1 MNKLLFSFAAVATL
15 VAFDVHGASKDVLEE
30 CAAQVRLMN
39 ADALKRLADDW
50 AQTPGSDANDVAA
63 VRAFAATVESEK
75 KAALAAV
82 ATGRDAPAQVLL
94 ARQRRLLSA
103 HPLVRNLSILAVK
116 HRGGDPRRDAHP
128 AQPNLSC
135 YNHLIIDRNRAASL
149 VVLSGFRD
157 EEPTE
162 RELYKHTGTIHSVDL
177 NWDGRRILFVGPDPA
192 RGKAWRLFE
201 TDADGTL
208 AKTLLPTNFIHEAAD
223 CCWLPDG
230 RIVFTSDAGEQGLPC
245 ESGRLRMSNS
255 YRLDPANGKV
265 DRLTYDQDSNWY
277 PSVLNDGR
285 IQYVRWEY
293 CDVPHFFSRV
303 LMTMN
308 PDGTRQM
315 GFYGS
320 NDYWPNHFG
329 SPLAIPGDNGKFIAV
344 ATGHHSPKSGKLVLF
359 DAARAHAGPKGCVQ
373 MLPGWGKPPDDK
385 IMDGL
390 YNGSYPRFLQPF
402 PLGSSP
408 ADGAGKFFLAAMKAS
423 KNSLWGIYLVD
434 VFDNIT
440 LLAECEGWCLNEPIA
455 LAARKRPPSIPDR
468 RRENVPYCTM
478 YCGDLYQGE
487 GLKGLPRGTVKSA
500 RIFAYHYAFNHTGS
514 HQAVGVESS
523 WDMKYVLGEVPV
535 TEKGGIFF
543 NAPVNTPIS
552 IQPLDAEGRAVQL
565 MRSWTVGMPG
575 E

>member
-1 MNKLLFSFAAVATL
+1 MKYLLVMIGAALLAASASWADGPDQFVAVAALAAADTQ
-15 VAFDVHGASKDVLEE
+15 GASKDVLEE

-50 AQTPGSDANDVAA
+50 AQTPGADANDVAA

-82 ATGRDAPAQVLL
+82 ATGRDAPAQELL

-116 HRGGDPRRDAHP
+116 HRGGDPRRDVHP

-135 YNHLIIDRNRAASL
+135 YNHLIVDRNRAASL

-157 EEPTE
+157 EKPTE

-192 RGKAWRLFE
+192 RGKDWRLFE
-201 TDADGTL
+201 TSADGAS

-293 CDVPHFFSRV
+293 Y
-303 LMTMN
+303 

-402 PLGSSP
+402 PLGSSRSEVLRRT
-408 ADGAGKFFLAAMKAS
+408 ARAS
-423 KNSLWGIYLVD
+423 S
-434 VFDNIT
+434 
-440 LLAECEGWCLNEPIA
+440 
-455 LAARKRPPSIPDR
+455 SSR
-468 RRENVPYCTM
+468 R
-478 YCGDLYQGE
+478 
-487 GLKGLPRGTVKSA
+487 
-500 RIFAYHYAFNHTGS
+500 
-514 HQAVGVESS
+514 
-523 WDMKYVLGEVPV
+523 
-535 TEKGGIFF
+535 
-543 NAPVNTPIS
+543 
-552 IQPLDAEGRAVQL
+552 
-565 MRSWTVGMPG
+565 
-575 E
+575 